1 MPKRPS
7 KTQKY
12 LEAKVIHKMHGKIDL
27 KELWKAE
34 EDKEA
39 EPEVIER
46 LTIQDTVSR
55 TSS

>member
-1 MPKRPS
+1 MPRKMS
-7 KTQKY
+7 KAQEF
-12 LEAKVIHKMHGKIDL
+12 LEAKVIHKMNGKIDL

-46 LTIQDTVSR
+46 LTIQDTVSH
-55 TSS
+55 TGS